1 MKGGHIPVMLDHV
14 VEHMSAS
21 DGDVILD
28 GTFGGGGY
36 TSALLESAE
45 CTVLGVDRDPDA
57 MMRSGPVSAQYSGR
71 FRMLSGRF
79 GQMEELSADAG
90 FPALDGAVFDLGV
103 SSFQLDQDERGFS
116 FMRDGPLDMRMSQ
129 DGPTAADVVNA
140 FREDDL
146 ANIIFQLGEERESR
160 RIAHRIVEARK
171 ESPFETT
178 LQLAEA
184 IEKAVGGR
192 RGKRTHPA
200 TKSFQALRMYVNDE
214 LGELAR
220 ALAASERVLKPGG
233 RLVVVTFHSL
243 EDRMVKAFLAERSG
257 KTEGQ
262 SRFMPETDQSGPAP
276 SFEYVRKIS
285 APETA
290 EVAANARARSSRLR
304 SAVRTDAAPWGDG
317 VKVPTRLP
325 DLDEVL

>member
-1 MKGGHIPVMLDHV
+1 MSGHIPVMLDHV

-21 DGDVILD
+21 DGDVLLD

-36 TSALLESAE
+36 TRALLESAS

-57 MMRSGPVSAQYSGR
+57 LKRSAAVSEQYGGR
-71 FRMLSGRF
+71 FHMLAGRF
-79 GQMEELSADAG
+79 GDTDTLCAQAG
-90 FPALDGAVFDLGV
+90 FAQLDGAVFDLGV
-103 SSFQLDQDERGFS
+103 SSFQLDEDERGFS

-129 DGPTAADVVNA
+129 NGPSAADVVNA
-140 FREDDL
+140 FRENDL
-146 ANIIFQLGEERESR
+146 ADIIFQLGEERESR
-160 RIAHRIVEARK
+160 RIARRIVEAR
-171 ESPFETT
+171 SDAPFEST
-178 LQLAEA
+178 LQLAEV

-220 ALAASERVLKPGG
+220 ALMATEKVLKPGG
-233 RLVVVTFHSL
+233 RLIVVTFHSL
-243 EDRMVKAFLAERSG
+243 EDRMVKTFMAERSG
-257 KTEGQ
+257 KTASQ
-262 SRFMPETDQSGPAP
+262 SRFMPAVSADGPAP

-304 SAVRTDAAPWGDG
+304 SAVRTAGAAWSGE
-317 VKVPTRLP
+317 VELPTRLP
-325 DLDEVL
+325 DIDEVL